1 MIESVLFF
9 ALGFLVAGL
18 FALMIVPSIWRRAVR
33 LTRLEIEASTPLS
46 LAEIKANRDQ
56 MRAEFARETRRLELA
71 MGELRR
77 RAAERQIEASRSR
90 DRIADLAAE
99 RDVLAGRLATV
110 EGELHGRMAEFEAA
124 RSAMADARRHEEGQ
138 SGEITELKI
147 RLADLV
153 NEIEAR
159 KVESAALRTQIEA
172 LEARALHLTDE
183 RKQAVYRAE
192 VAEAEVARRD
202 AVSADEQDRIRRL
215 DAALAERARDLTAK
229 SDQLAKAQSRMSDL
243 EQQIGKL
250 KAALAAAEDLPTQMV
265 GPGDNLARTIE
276 GLERANADLEA
287 RIASLTADREA
298 SEAELTALRA
308 AAGAP
313 TDSAEIEVLR
323 DKLAEL
329 AAQVVHLAGA
339 ADGGADRP
347 NPAAAPVES
356 ASEAAP
362 APTPEAVPAPPEPT
376 GSEAPSSPVSRR
388 KRKGLTERIRALQ
401 EKAPDTA
408 SSGGP

>member
-71 MGELRR
+71 LGELRR

-90 DRIADLAAE
+90 DRIADLTAE
-99 RDVLAGRLATV
+99 RDVLVHRLGAV
-110 EGELHGRMAEFEAA
+110 EGELNDRMAEFEAA
-124 RSAMADARRHEEGQ
+124 RSAITDARRHEEGQ
-138 SGEITELKI
+138 SGEITDLKI

-183 RKQAVYRAE
+183 RKQAIYRAE

-215 DAALAERARDLTAK
+215 DAALADRARDLTAK
-229 SDQLAKAQSRMSDL
+229 ADQLARAESRISDL
-243 EQQIGKL
+243 ELQIGKL

-265 GPGDNLARTIE
+265 GPGDNLARTVE

-298 SEAELTALRA
+298 AEAELDALRTA
-308 AAGAP
+308 AAAP
-313 TDSAEIEVLR
+313 NGSAEMEVLR

-329 AAQVVHLAGA
+329 AAKVVQLAGPEA
-339 ADGGADRP
+339 TT
-347 NPAAAPVES
+347 AAAPVIVAQAPS
-356 ASEAAP
+356 VDLAP
-362 APTPEAVPAPPEPT
+362 AEEPVASAEPA
-376 GSEAPSSPVSRR
+376 AAASPVGRR

-401 EKAPDTA
+401 EKSPDTA